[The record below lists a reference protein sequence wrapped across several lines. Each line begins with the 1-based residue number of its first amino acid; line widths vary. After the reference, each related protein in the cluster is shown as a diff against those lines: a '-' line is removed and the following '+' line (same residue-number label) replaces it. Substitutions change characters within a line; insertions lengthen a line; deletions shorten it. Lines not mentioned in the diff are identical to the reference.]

1 MTGPD
6 AAPRASALLERVRQ
20 GVIGAGEMIAG
31 PYGPRRMTYADATAS
46 GRALDLVEDFVRR
59 EVLPRYGNTHTETSL
74 TGRHTTRLREQARR
88 VVRDAV
94 GGTDEHAV
102 IFCGT
107 GCTGAVDKLVGIL
120 ELRIP
125 AGLDDRYRLSDRI
138 PAAERPVVL
147 VGPYEHHSNELPWR
161 ESIADVVVIGQD
173 STGRVDQRQL
183 VDELRRYA
191 DRPLRIGSFS
201 AASNVTGILSHTRTI
216 ARLLHEH
223 GALSFWDFAAAG
235 PYLPIEVGES
245 APGALDGKDA
255 VFLSPH
261 KFPGGPGTAGL
272 LVVRRDLVRNR
283 VPTVPGGG
291 TVGWVDPVGQ
301 LYVDDP
307 EAREEGGTPD
317 IVGAIRAGLVV
328 GLKQRIG
335 TDQIRSWEDW
345 SCQRALRSWR
355 SNPALEILGDTGV
368 PRLPIVAFR
377 VRRGDRHLHHQFVV
391 AVLNDLFGIQAR
403 GGCSCAGPYAH
414 RLLAHRR
421 RGVHCGPRGGRARAP
436 RDQAG
441 LGAGDPRLPALAGGG
456 RLRGGGRAPGRRAR
470 LAAAAGLPVR
480 PRQRAVAAPAHP
492 GRAAGG
498 PVPSRR
504 PGPPGPDRA
513 RERARRT
520 ARRGPPDPRGVAG
533 RPGRRDAALRVSGF
547 RPPPLVPAGR
557 RQPRLSDPT
566 GRGSGTPG
574 RRR

>member
-6 AAPRASALLERVRQ
+6 AAPRASALLERVRR

-377 VRRGDRHLHHQFVV
+377 VRCGDRHLHHQFVV

-414 RLLAHRR
+414 RLLGIDGEESAAVRAEVGRGHHGIKPGWARVTLDYLLSPAAVDYVVAAVHLVAEHGWRLLPDYRFDPGSGQWRHRLTPDEPPADLSR
-421 RGVHCGPRGGRARAP
+421 PDVPG
-436 RDQAG
+436 G
-441 LGAGDPRLPALAGGG
+441 LGRTAPESVLAEQLAEARRILAASPVDPAGATQPSVSADFD
-456 RLRGGGRAPGRRAR
+456 RLRWFP
-470 LAAAAGLPVR
+470 LAVGNL
-480 PRQRAVAAPAHP
+480 
-492 GRAAGG
+492 G
-498 PVPSRR
+498 
-504 PGPPGPDRA
+504 
-513 RERARRT
+513 
-520 ARRGPPDPRGVAG
+520 
-533 RPGRRDAALRVSGF
+533 
-547 RPPPLVPAGR
+547 
-557 RQPRLSDPT
+557 
-566 GRGSGTPG
+566 
-574 RRR
+574 